1 MSEANPLDAEL
12 TDMSKCGP
20 PAPGKKWVQVK
31 KTESGM
37 AADGTFF
44 ARDYMV
50 WEQVDDVKP
59 AKGQKKE
66 PAQKRAPAAAAKN
79 KQMQAGLASFFT
91 KK

>member
-1 MSEANPLDAEL
+1 MA
-12 TDMSKCGP
+12 TDGS
-20 PAPGKKWVQVK
+20 
-31 KTESGM
+31 
-37 AADGTFF
+37 FF

-66 PAQKRAPAAAAKN
+66 PAQKRAPAVAAKN